1 MIRTSIEKMAD
12 PIGFDIGMS
21 DNITQAALLN
31 GFCRGLGASCSGLG
45 ALDTQACYIVD
56 SLDDYTVTVL
66 KRIIEFAKPKSESL

>member
-31 GFCRGLGASCSGLG
+31 GFCRGLGTSCSGLG
-45 ALDTQACYIVD
+45 ALDTQACYIAD
-56 SLDDYTVTVL
+56 SLDDNAVKVL
-66 KRIIEFAKPKSESL
+66 SRLIQFCESKSESL